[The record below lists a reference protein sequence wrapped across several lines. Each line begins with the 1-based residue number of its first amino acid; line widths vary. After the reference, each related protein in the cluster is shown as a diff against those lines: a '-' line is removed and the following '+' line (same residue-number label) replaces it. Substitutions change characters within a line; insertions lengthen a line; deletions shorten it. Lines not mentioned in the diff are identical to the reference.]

1 MYSPNHSWL
10 RKFACAFRGIAVG
23 IRDQNSFFV
32 HFPVTVAVIAAAWW
46 LEISR
51 VEWCLLLLCIAGVVT
66 CELFNSAIE
75 HLAKA
80 VTREENPHL
89 RDALDA
95 ASGAV
100 LVAAIAAAGV
110 GLFVLLPHL
119 L

>member
-1 MYSPNHSWL
+1 MYTHRPSWL

-23 IRDQNSFFV
+23 IREQNSFYV
-32 HFPVTVAVIAAAWW
+32 HFPVTAAVLAAAWW
-46 LEISR
+46 LEVSR
-51 VEWCLLLLCIAGVVT
+51 TEWCLLLLCIAGVVT

-80 VTREENPHL
+80 ITREENPHL

-100 LVAAIAAAGV
+100 LVAAMAAAGV
-110 GLFVLLPHL
+110 GCLTLAANL
-119 L
+119 